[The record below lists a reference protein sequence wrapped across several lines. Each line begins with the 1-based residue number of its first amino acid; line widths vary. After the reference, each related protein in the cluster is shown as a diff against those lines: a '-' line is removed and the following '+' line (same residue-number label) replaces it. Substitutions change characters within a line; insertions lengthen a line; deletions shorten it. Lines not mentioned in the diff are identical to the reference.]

1 MIFPT
6 EIKFFFF
13 SLIRIKSRTRVLFS
27 LAFDDTNVEIEIGND
42 EKKQK
47 QIVNANEPN
56 VNGQFAVDQRPNVGC
71 RRPNMFLDVVIRQY
85 SS

>member
-1 MIFPT
+1 
-6 EIKFFFF
+6 
-13 SLIRIKSRTRVLFS
+13 

-56 VNGQFAVDQRPNVGC
+56 VNGQFAVDQGTNVGC